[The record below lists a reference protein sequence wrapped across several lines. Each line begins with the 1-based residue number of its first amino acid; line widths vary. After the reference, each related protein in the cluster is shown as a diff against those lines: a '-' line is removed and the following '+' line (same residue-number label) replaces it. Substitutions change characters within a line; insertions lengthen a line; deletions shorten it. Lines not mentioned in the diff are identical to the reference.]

1 MYRRS
6 FYGAVRQKLLLTR
19 LARDSPHH
27 HSGFFIKMTAS
38 ALLIRTVE
46 AGSLTLFMY
55 DSVHRIVRFGIAS
68 KGITTREAMLP

>member
-1 MYRRS
+1 
-6 FYGAVRQKLLLTR
+6 
-19 LARDSPHH
+19 
-27 HSGFFIKMTAS
+27 MTAS